1 MIARHELTTPQRG
14 VIFVLIIGSL
24 YLVSQT
30 NFLLFHSV
38 VEIFS
43 IVVASCIFLIAWNT
57 RHLTDNTF
65 LIFLGIAYLFVG
77 SLDLLHTL
85 SYKGLGIFATQG
97 ANLSTQMWISSRLQE
112 SISLLLATALIGRK
126 IQIRLILTAYLVI
139 NTLLLI
145 SIFWWPIFPT
155 CFIEGSGLTP
165 FKKISEIIIILI
177 LAITLVNLHKKHDAF
192 PHNVLRQLYAAI
204 LCTILAELCFTLY
217 YSIYDHLN
225 ITGHLFKLLSF
236 YLIYQA
242 LVESSLKQPT
252 QTLFRELE
260 KQRTTLARSER
271 QFQQLANS
279 IDEVFWT
286 HSIQSD
292 TLLYVSPAFTTIW
305 GHDPQE
311 VYQDSGLYLATIH
324 PEDRGKVLLSRKA
337 QQLQQAGAL
346 EYRIIRPDGSIRW
359 ISDKYFPV
367 HQEDGTTLT
376 TGLAADITKRK
387 LAEIELHQLNQEL
400 TEFNYVVAH
409 DLKAPLRAMGNYCH
423 FLKEDL
429 AGMVSEEQQLY
440 LDQLLSASQ
449 EASQLVHDLLLY
461 ARIKRD
467 NIEAVPIDPGL
478 LFQRII
484 SSFSDRDD
492 LKITLPDQW
501 PRLSSDPLLLQQ
513 IFHNL
518 IENGI
523 TFNKSSPKEIDITWE
538 ITGPKQVT
546 FLIRDNG
553 IGIPEQFHQKI
564 FNLFER
570 LTPDRRFKGTGIG
583 LAIVKKA
590 VTNLGGII
598 QVRSVPG
605 MGTTFLV
612 SLANP
617 VPTGPRSPP

>member
-1 MIARHELTTPQRG
+1 M
-14 VIFVLIIGSL
+14 
-24 YLVSQT
+24 
-30 NFLLFHSV
+30 
-38 VEIFS
+38 
-43 IVVASCIFLIAWNT
+43 
-57 RHLTDNTF
+57 
-65 LIFLGIAYLFVG
+65 
-77 SLDLLHTL
+77 
-85 SYKGLGIFATQG
+85 
-97 ANLSTQMWISSRLQE
+97 
-112 SISLLLATALIGRK
+112 
-126 IQIRLILTAYLVI
+126 
-139 NTLLLI
+139 
-145 SIFWWPIFPT
+145 
-155 CFIEGSGLTP
+155 
-165 FKKISEIIIILI
+165 
-177 LAITLVNLHKKHDAF
+177 
-192 PHNVLRQLYAAI
+192 
-204 LCTILAELCFTLY
+204 
-217 YSIYDHLN
+217 
-225 ITGHLFKLLSF
+225 
-236 YLIYQA
+236 
-242 LVESSLKQPT
+242 
-252 QTLFRELE
+252 
-260 KQRTTLARSER
+260 
-271 QFQQLANS
+271 
-279 IDEVFWT
+279 
-286 HSIQSD
+286 
-292 TLLYVSPAFTTIW
+292 
-305 GHDPQE
+305 
-311 VYQDSGLYLATIH
+311 
-324 PEDRGKVLLSRKA
+324 
-337 QQLQQAGAL
+337 
-346 EYRIIRPDGSIRW
+346 
-359 ISDKYFPV
+359 
-367 HQEDGTTLT
+367 
-376 TGLAADITKRK
+376 
-387 LAEIELHQLNQEL
+387 
-400 TEFNYVVAH
+400 VAH